1 MTPPPYPP
9 RRHPSR
15 PIPHPVLLLA
25 IAIPLILITAYIYY
39 THDPAHTPYYPR
51 CPLNTLLH
59 IQCPGCGTQRAIH
72 HLLHLHPL
80 QAHRANPLL
89 LTLYL
94 PIILLHTIDHLRPHT
109 PLSPL
114 LRSRPYI
121 LTLLTLII
129 LATILRNTLHI

>member
-1 MTPPPYPP
+1 MNPPPHHP
-9 RRHPSR
+9 RRPLL
-15 PIPHPVLLLA
+15 PPLLLLLL
-25 IAIPLILITAYIYY
+25 IAILILLPPILYIYY

-72 HLLHLHPL
+72 HLLHLRPL

-94 PIILLHTIDHLRPHT
+94 PIILLHTIDHLRPRN
-109 PLSPL
+109 PLHHH